1 MLDGLVL
8 RMSAKDGDQETY
20 HDLLGDLLAGT
31 ASEPAAARRMI
42 VGWLSLGA
50 IVAVPFDLWSAAG
63 CKTPSGAKC
72 EIRTQAAR
80 HAFLAQRAK
89 SGIAPVPRGT
99 LATCGVTV
107 PRCRIP
113 GAGAY

>member
-8 RMSAKDGDQETY
+8 RMSAKDHIIQDGLVLRRGDQETY

-50 IVAVPFDLWSAAG
+50 IVAVPLDLWSAAG
-63 CKTPSGAKC
+63 CKM
-72 EIRTQAAR
+72 
-80 HAFLAQRAK
+80 
-89 SGIAPVPRGT
+89 
-99 LATCGVTV
+99 
-107 PRCRIP
+107 
-113 GAGAY
+113 